1 MLPGTPP
8 LPSRANNAL
17 RTYDRCVLH
26 GAHKSHLS
34 LLEMRPLPL
43 VEDYSDAFAPAAAV
57 R

>member
-34 LLEMRPLPL
+34 LLGDEATPL
-43 VEDYSDAFAPAAAV
+43 VEDYSDAFAPTAAV